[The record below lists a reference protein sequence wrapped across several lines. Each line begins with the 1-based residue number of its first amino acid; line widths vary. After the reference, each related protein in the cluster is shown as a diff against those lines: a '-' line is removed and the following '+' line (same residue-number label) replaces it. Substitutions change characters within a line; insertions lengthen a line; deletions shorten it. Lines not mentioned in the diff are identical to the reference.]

1 MIPTE
6 TMLADVY
13 VIIREMTGGGP
24 MSLRAET
31 LFFADLGLSSIDAI
45 VLGERLELRFGRPLR
60 FTEVL
65 TDFARAGRDDVTL
78 GEVAAFVQF
87 QLDQPVEE
95 PL

>member
-6 TMLADVY
+6 ALLSEVFAVL
-13 VIIREMTGGGP
+13 REMTGAGTIP
-24 MSLRAET
+24 LRAET

-45 VLGERLELRFGRPLR
+45 VLGERLELHFGRPLR

-65 TDFARAGRDDVTL
+65 TDFARAGREDVAL
-78 GEVAAFVQF
+78 GEIAAFVQF

-95 PL
+95 NH